1 MAWRSC
7 GRVLYKGLMLGVRIW
22 RLDRKAARLQREDGE
37 ADHRERVLQACF
49 FVTCMCPK
57 RTEAQ
62 KDDKVLCTGQ

>member
-1 MAWRSC
+1 
-7 GRVLYKGLMLGVRIW
+7 MLGVRIW

-37 ADHRERVLQACF
+37 ADHRDRVLQACF

-62 KDDKVLCTGQ
+62 KDDKVLLYWAVSESQGRPVAA